1 MICRGFLVPAIFLNV
16 LGIVGVR
23 SVGKQLAASNEAKAE
38 PRKARPRRLRRGGA
52 LIEGKMD
59 IEKVCK
65 NLRLGSEKLALENA
79 GKKNAAL
86 EAVARALDKNRELII
101 SANGEDVRLAREA
114 GTSESIIDRLLLD
127 EKRIDGIILSLR
139 EVIGQTDPV
148 GEEVLGWK
156 TPNGMTIRQ
165 VRVPLGVVAIIYESR
180 PNVTVDAF
188 SLAYKSGNAILLRGS
203 SSAYNSNKE
212 IVHVIKEA
220 LASVDG
226 GVPEAIELVEVL
238 EHDHS
243 DVEQILNAR
252 GLIDVCLPRGG
263 KKLIQNVVQNAH
275 VPVIETGSGVCHL
288 YVDSEADLEMACR
301 VAENA
306 KIQRP
311 SVCNAIECI
320 VVHSVVA
327 EKFLP
332 MLDATFAGRVK
343 LHADERAYKVLQ
355 KVVSGVGRDGS
366 TGSATNVVPATDM
379 DFGNEYL
386 DYECCIKVVDSIE
399 EAISY
404 INAHNTKHS
413 ESIISESRANTRL
426 FQSMIDASCV
436 YVNASTRFTDGG
448 EFGFGAELGI
458 STQKLHAR
466 GPMGIKALT
475 TTKYLIDG
483 EGQIR

>member
-1 MICRGFLVPAIFLNV
+1 MDIQKITSSLRTA
-16 LGIVGVR
+16 
-23 SVGKQLAASNEAKAE
+23 SQQLA
-38 PRKARPRRLRRGGA
+38 LQ
-52 LIEGKMD
+52 
-59 IEKVCK
+59 
-65 NLRLGSEKLALENA
+65 NA
-79 GKKNAAL
+79 QKKNKL
-86 EAVARALDKNRELII
+86 LSTVADALDASR
-101 SANGEDVRLAREA
+101 
-114 GTSESIIDRLLLD
+114 ESIINANKKDIDSGRANGMSESLIDRLMLD
-127 EKRIDGIILSLR
+127 DKRINGIIESLR
-139 EVIGQTDPV
+139 NVIGQTDPI
-148 GEEVLGWK
+148 GEEVAGWK
-156 TPNGMTIRQ
+156 TPNGLNIRQ
-165 VRVPLGVVAIIYESR
+165 VRVPLGVVSIIYESR

-212 IVHVIKEA
+212 IVRVIKEA
-220 LASVDG
+220 LSKTEDG
-226 GVPEAIELVEVL
+226 IPEAIELVEVH
-238 EHDHS
+238 EGDHS
-243 DVEQILNAR
+243 DVDQILNAV
-252 GLIDVCLPRGG
+252 GMIDVVLPRGG
-263 KKLIQNVVQNAH
+263 KRLIQNVVSNAR

-288 YVDSEADLEMACR
+288 YVDEDSDLEMACK

-320 VVHSVVA
+320 VVNSKIA

-332 MLDATFAGRVK
+332 MLEKTFNGRVK
-343 LHADERAYKVLQ
+343 LHADKEAKKYLKEALE
-355 KVVSGVGRDGS
+355 
-366 TGSATNVVPATDM
+366 ATDA

-386 DYECCIKVVDSIE
+386 DYECCIKTVSSID
-399 EAISY
+399 EAIAY
-404 INAHNTKHS
+404 INSHNTKHS
-413 ESIISESRANTRL
+413 ESIITESRAKARL

-483 EGQIR
+483 DGQTR

>member
-1 MICRGFLVPAIFLNV
+1 
-16 LGIVGVR
+16 
-23 SVGKQLAASNEAKAE
+23 
-38 PRKARPRRLRRGGA
+38 
-52 LIEGKMD
+52 MD
-59 IEKVCK
+59 IKKVCTS
-65 NLRLGSEKLALENA
+65 LRLASQKLALQNA
-79 GKKNAAL
+79 CQKNAAL
-86 EAVARALDKNRELII
+86 EAVAAALDKNRASII
-101 SANGEDVRLAREA
+101 AANRADIDAARAA
-114 GTSESIIDRLLLD
+114 GMSESIIDRLLLD
-127 EKRIDGIILSLR
+127 DKRIDGIVDSLR
-139 EVIGQTDPV
+139 LVIAQTDPV
-148 GEEVLGWK
+148 GEEVAGWK
-156 TPNGMTIRQ
+156 TPNGLNIRQ
-165 VRVPLGVVAIIYESR
+165 VRVPLGVVAIIYENR

-203 SSAYNSNKE
+203 SSSYKSNVE
-212 IVHVIKEA
+212 IVRVIREA
-220 LASVDG
+220 LEGVAG
-226 GVPEAIELVEVL
+226 GVPEAIELVEVR

-243 DVEQILNAR
+243 DVDQILNAI

-263 KKLIQNVVQNAH
+263 KKLIQNVVQNAR

-288 YVDSEADLEMACR
+288 YVDEFADLDMACT

-320 VVHSVVA
+320 VVHNAVA
-327 EKFLP
+327 GDFLP
-332 MLDATFAGRVK
+332 KLEAKFAGRVK
-343 LHADERAYKVLQ
+343 LHADDRAIKYLK
-355 KVVSGVGRDGS
+355 D
-366 TGSATNVVPATDM
+366 AIPATDA

-386 DYECCIKVVDSIE
+386 DYECCVKVVDSIE

-404 INAHNTKHS
+404 INSHNTKHS

-426 FQSMIDASCV
+426 FQAMIDASCV

>member
-1 MICRGFLVPAIFLNV
+1 
-16 LGIVGVR
+16 
-23 SVGKQLAASNEAKAE
+23 
-38 PRKARPRRLRRGGA
+38 
-52 LIEGKMD
+52 MD
-59 IEKVCK
+59 IKK
-65 NLRLGSEKLALENA
+65 TTDSLREASQKLALQNA
-79 GKKNAAL
+79 CQKNAAL
-86 EAVARALDKNRELII
+86 EAVAAALDKNRNAII
-101 SANGEDVRLAREA
+101 AANKDDLHAGLEA
-114 GTSESIIDRLLLD
+114 GMSNSILDRLMLD
-127 EKRIDGIILSLR
+127 HKRIDGIIASLR
-139 EVIGQTDPV
+139 DVIGQTDPV
-148 GEEVLGWK
+148 GEEVAGWK
-156 TPNGMTIRQ
+156 TPNGMSIRQ
-165 VRVPLGVVAIIYESR
+165 VRVPLGVVAIIYENR

-203 SSAYNSNKE
+203 SSSYLSNVA
-212 IVHVIKEA
+212 IVKVIKEA
-220 LASVDG
+220 LAGVEG
-226 GVPEAIELVEVL
+226 GVPEAIELVEVH

-243 DVEQILNAR
+243 DVDQILNAV
-252 GLIDVCLPRGG
+252 GMIDVCLPRGG
-263 KKLIQNVVQNAH
+263 KKLIQNVVKNAR

-288 YVDSEADLEMACR
+288 YVDEFANLEMACR
-301 VAENA
+301 IAENA

-320 VVHSVVA
+320 VVHSKVA
-327 EKFLP
+327 QEFLP
-332 MLDATFAGRVK
+332 MLEKTFAGRVK
-343 LHADERAYKVLQ
+343 LHADEKSYEILKNC
-355 KVVSGVGRDGS
+355 VVTKGTTGVPEPVEGPH
-366 TGSATNVVPATDM
+366 TLLLPATEE

-404 INAHNTKHS
+404 INSHNTKHS

-466 GPMGIKALT
+466 GPMGIKVLT

>member
-1 MICRGFLVPAIFLNV
+1 
-16 LGIVGVR
+16 
-23 SVGKQLAASNEAKAE
+23 
-38 PRKARPRRLRRGGA
+38 
-52 LIEGKMD
+52 MD
-59 IEKVCK
+59 IKK
-65 NLRLGSEKLALENA
+65 ITDSLKSASQKLALQNA
-79 GKKNAAL
+79 SEKNRAL
-86 EAVARALDKNRELII
+86 AAVAEALNKNRASII
-101 SANGEDVRLAREA
+101 SANKADIDAARA
-114 GTSESIIDRLLLD
+114 NGMGESIIDRLLLND
-127 EKRIDGIILSLR
+127 KRIDGIVESLR
-139 EVIGQTDPV
+139 LVIGQTDPV
-148 GEEVLGWK
+148 GEEIAGWK

-165 VRVPLGVVAIIYESR
+165 VRVPLGVVAIIYENR

-203 SSAYNSNKE
+203 SSSYKSNVE
-212 IVHVIKEA
+212 IVRVIRDA
-220 LASVDG
+220 LASVEG
-226 GVPEAIELVEVL
+226 GVPEAIELVEVK

-243 DVEQILNAR
+243 DVDQILNAV
-252 GLIDVCLPRGG
+252 GMIDVCLPRGG
-263 KKLIQNVVQNAH
+263 KKLIENVVRNAK

-288 YVDSEADLEMACR
+288 YVDEFANLDMAAKI
-301 VAENA
+301 AENA

-320 VVHSVVA
+320 VVHKAVA
-327 EKFLP
+327 ADFLP
-332 MLDATFAGRVK
+332 KLEKTFAGRVK
-343 LHADERAYKVLQ
+343 LHADERAFDILK
-355 KVVSGVGRDGS
+355 KVVSTDS
-366 TGSATNVVPATDM
+366 TTELLPATDA

-386 DYECCIKVVDSIE
+386 DYECCIKVVDSLE

-404 INAHNTKHS
+404 INSHNTKHS

-466 GPMGIKALT
+466 GPMGIKVLT